1 MSIVIEG
8 GVVKLF
14 IAIAFTSLLLAGLQK
29 KQIEWRTLVP
39 LVTTR
44 NEVEAELG
52 APSSGKEYI
61 LVYDTTEERVTVWYG
76 GGKTAEIDDCQWN
89 TPNETVFKFVLAP
102 KKKARLADVNIDLAK
117 YQKQKALEMVQD
129 YYYYSE
135 KEGITITTR
144 MVEGEEIL
152 LSIERGPN
160 AAQRKTYCCKEGKS
174 C

>member
-1 MSIVIEG
+1 MKV
-8 GVVKLF
+8 L
-14 IAIAFTSLLLAGLQK
+14 IAIAFTLLVGFQN
-29 KQIEWRTLVP
+29 KQLEWQSLVP

-44 NEVEAELG
+44 NEVETALG

-76 GGKTAEIDDCQWN
+76 GAKTAATDDCRWD
-89 TPNETVFKFVLAP
+89 TPNETLFKFVLAP
-102 KKKARLADVNIDLAK
+102 KKKARLADVTIDLAK

-129 YYYYSE
+129 YYYYNE
-135 KEGITITTR
+135 NEGITITTR

-152 LSIERGPN
+152 LSIERGPD
-160 AAQRKTYCCKEGKS
+160 AAQRKTYCCKMGKG

>member
-1 MSIVIEG
+1 
-8 GVVKLF
+8 VKVF
-14 IAIAFTSLLLAGLQK
+14 IAIAFTSLLLVGFQK

-61 LVYDTTEERVTVWYG
+61 LIYDTTEERITVWYG
-76 GGKTAEIDDCQWN
+76 GAKRSATDKCRWDI
-89 TPNETVFKFVLAP
+89 PNETVFNFLLAP
-102 KKKARLADVNIDLAK
+102 KKKVRLADVKIDLTK

-129 YYYYSE
+129 YYYYNE
-135 KEGITITTR
+135 DEGVTITTR
-144 MVEGEEIL
+144 IVAGEEIL
-152 LSIERGPN
+152 LSIERGPD
-160 AAQRKTYCCKEGKS
+160 AAQKKTHCCKEGGN